1 MAIIAPI
8 SKWTVFRFFPH
19 LCAANNMVAY
29 RTLACFTLVAFG
41 YSRLSPVWATGQ
53 SFTLVCCSDA
63 YYSRNITN
71 FYFSNGY
78 DFLCYTF
85 HQITDKC
92 RLTRRCKWSG
102 SESSLTIATVTMED
116 GTQWKVNCKYLCPVC
131 TKVSAVFHCSDG
143 KLFFAF
149 RFIEDDV
156 SFQP

>member
-1 MAIIAPI
+1 M
-8 SKWTVFRFFPH
+8 
-19 LCAANNMVAY
+19 
-29 RTLACFTLVAFG
+29 
-41 YSRLSPVWATGQ
+41 WATGQ

-63 YYSRNITN
+63 YYSLNITN

-78 DFLCYTF
+78 DFLCNTF

-102 SESSLTIATVTMED
+102 GESSLTIATVTMED

-143 KLFFAF
+143 NLFFAF
-149 RFIEDDV
+149 WFIWGRCEFPTLNTEHALRLDSPGRLPMKTWWCKVETPCV
-156 SFQP
+156 SICKRSILCMYMYA